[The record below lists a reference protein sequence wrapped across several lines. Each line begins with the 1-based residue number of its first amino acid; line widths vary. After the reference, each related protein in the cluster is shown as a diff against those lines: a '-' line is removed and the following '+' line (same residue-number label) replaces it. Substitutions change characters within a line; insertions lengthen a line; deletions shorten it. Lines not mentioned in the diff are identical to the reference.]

1 MSLGVFTTMS
11 GEDNNNMFPLQL
23 YLIDTFLGKKP
34 WLNESSLCSFPEPWS
49 PAALSA
55 TNPEAIK
62 KNIAPVR
69 RLLLYI
75 GTYKNPEYGSLEV
88 MEMGYNSLFIIYGWA
103 TFHLYPSTTPDVF
116 IGKVVG
122 TAANTLRRTG
132 NQFIFQYDIHRSI
145 SRLTTSGLES
155 RDPPVF
161 VRQFHL

>member
-69 RLLLYI
+69 RLLLYT

-88 MEMGYNSLFIIYGWA
+88 MEMGYNSLWA

-116 IGKVVG
+116 IGKAVG

-145 SRLTTSGLES
+145 SRLTISGLES